1 MLNLFGGDNF
11 IVLYYMKYSTILSF
25 IISLIPFI
33 LGFLYILLRYYVKT
47 DYKMTVDNEIVFV
60 TLIILSFF
68 WWYGVE
74 PYLDKHFY

>member
-1 MLNLFGGDNF
+1 
-11 IVLYYMKYSTILSF
+11 MKYSTILSF
-25 IISLIPFI
+25 IITLTPII
-33 LGFLYILLRYYVKT
+33 LGVLYILLRYYVKT
-47 DYKMTVDNEIVFV
+47 DYKMSVDKEIVFL

>member
-1 MLNLFGGDNF
+1 
-11 IVLYYMKYSTILSF
+11 MKYSTILSF
-25 IISLIPFI
+25 IISLIPVI
-33 LGFLYILLRYYVKT
+33 LGILYILLRYYVKT
-47 DYKMTVDNEIVFV
+47 DYKMTVDNEIILV